1 MKRYLV
7 ATTCLIAATV
17 ACAEIARPQRST
29 PMSIDQLLTDFDSA
43 VKTADLSSMEQLFL
57 PSDDSDDGQRRQS
70 ILAELRKDWK
80 EKQYGP
86 PVQLETTNAVIKLQ
100 MTDRDPDGPPTA
112 RVSEIELKLVRTENG
127 WRIASMR

>member
-1 MKRYLV
+1 
-7 ATTCLIAATV
+7 
-17 ACAEIARPQRST
+17 
-29 PMSIDQLLTDFDSA
+29 MSIDQLLTDFDSA
-43 VKTADLSSMEQLFL
+43 VKAGNLSSMEQLFL
-57 PSDDSDDGQRRQS
+57 PSDDTDDGQNRQS
-70 ILAELRKDWK
+70 NLAELRKDWK

-86 PVQLETTNAVIKLQ
+86 PVQLETTSAVIKLQ